1 MSNIKIIIFFCF
13 AFVANQG
20 FAQKSK
26 SAKPKDPYNRAYNL
40 DVGTPFRIAA
50 IGTPLNPG
58 FKIGLDFALRNIERR
73 SFRGD
78 INGLRMIQDRY
89 ITTDLGAYHH
99 KKAFENL
106 FFNIEYASRR
116 TNGHGYFWQWSA
128 GAGVNYTLKSLL
140 MPIAIAEMD
149 TLSLPKV
156 NQWYGTPIVGFSIGR
171 DFAHK
176 RYNKVPMSI
185 YLRGSGNYM
194 IPVTGN
200 FKASY
205 FYPTAE
211 FGLQFMLNGW
221 SHSIRSVLR
230 S

>member
-13 AFVANQG
+13 AFVTNTS

-26 SAKPKDPYNRAYNL
+26 SKPKDPYNKAYNL
-40 DVGTPFRIAA
+40 DVGTPLRIVAM
-50 IGTPLNPG
+50 GTPLNPG
-58 FKIGLDFALRNIERR
+58 FKIGLNFPLRNIERR

-78 INGLRMIQDRY
+78 INGLRKIQDRY

-99 KKAFENL
+99 KNAFENL

-116 TNGHGYFWQWSA
+116 TNGQGYFWQWSA
-128 GAGVNYTLKSLL
+128 GAGVNYTLQSLIT
-140 MPIAIAEMD
+140 PISLSELD
-149 TLSLPKV
+149 TIQLPRV
-156 NQWYGTPIVGFSIGR
+156 NQWYGTPILALSIGR
-171 DFAHK
+171 DFAQR
-176 RYNKVPMSI
+176 RYNKIPIAI

-194 IPVTGN
+194 IPILRHHKVG
-200 FKASY
+200 Y

-211 FGLQFMLNGW
+211 LGFQFMINGW